1 MTAGARTAAAL
12 LAVLALGLPLLIA
25 PSASAHAQL
34 LETTPASG
42 ATVPGEPPL
51 VVFDF
56 NQAVGGTLGAVRVY
70 DAQGDQ
76 VDNGEVVHPGGR
88 QSRIGVGLRANLP
101 DGTYTATY
109 RVISADT
116 HIVYGGMVFNIGHAG
131 AAPRFSVTGLIE
143 RDRTGSVTAVAFGAV
158 RVADY
163 IAIALAVG
171 GLAFLLLVWAR
182 ALRAVAPLA
191 DRRQAAS
198 TAFSERMRRVLLAAI
213 LLGLASSVLG
223 VLLQGADA
231 AGVSLFSSLKG
242 PVIQSTIESRFGAV
256 WGSRALVWCLLAGLL
271 ALGGLI
277 AGSPPRAGLR
287 SAGADAP
294 AVDAPAAWLRAL
306 LALCCVYLVITPA
319 LSGHPSVQSPV
330 WLFLP
335 ADALHVAG
343 ASIWLGGIA
352 CLLLALPA
360 ATRRLEPADRTR
372 LLAENL
378 GRFSPLALAA
388 VVAIALTGV
397 IQAYIDVRTLH
408 NLVHSTYGQLLL
420 VKTTLLAALVVLGWM
435 NRARVIPALHR
446 RAQAATA
453 PGDAGLS
460 ARRNLRLET
469 ALIVGVLGVTA
480 ALVSYAPPI
489 DAASGPFSTSA
500 RLGPAELELT
510 VEPAR
515 AGLNTVH
522 LYLIDATAG
531 TQFTRTKELA
541 VTATLPSKSIGPLK
555 LPATTAGP
563 GHYVIAGATLAPA
576 GEWKLRLTD
585 RVSEFDSYST
595 VIGVPIR

>member
-1 MTAGARTAAAL
+1 MRAGARAAAPL
-12 LAVLALGLPLLIA
+12 LAVLGLLLFVV
-25 PSASAHAQL
+25 PSAWAHAQL
-34 LETTPASG
+34 VETTPASG
-42 ATVPGEPPL
+42 ATVPSEPAL

-70 DAQGDQ
+70 DAQGNQ
-76 VDNGEVVHPGGR
+76 VDNGTVVHPGGR

-182 ALRAVAPLA
+182 ALPTVAGDE

-198 TAFSERMRRVLLAAI
+198 SALSERMRNLLLAAV
-213 LLGLASSVLG
+213 LLGLASSILG

-231 AGVSLFSSLKG
+231 AGVSLWSSLKR
-242 PVIQSTIESRFGAV
+242 PVIESTIESRFGAV
-256 WGSRALVWCLLAGLL
+256 WGSRALVWCALAGLL
-271 ALGGLI
+271 AVGGLI
-277 AGSPPRAGLR
+277 GGSPRHAQRWAAGTD
-287 SAGADAP
+287 APTFEAP
-294 AVDAPAAWLRAL
+294 AVWLRAL
-306 LALCCVYLVITPA
+306 LMLSCAYLVLTPA

-360 ATRRLEPADRTR
+360 ATRSLEPKERTG
-372 LLAENL
+372 LLAANL
-378 GRFSPLALAA
+378 DRFSPLALGA
-388 VVAIALTGV
+388 VVAIALTGL

-408 NLVHSTYGQLLL
+408 NLLHSTYGQLLL
-420 VKTTLLAALVVLGWM
+420 VKTALLAALVGLGWM
-435 NRARVIPALHR
+435 NRSRVIPALHR
-446 RAQAATA
+446 LVQAAAA
-453 PGDAGLS
+453 PGSTGLL
-460 ARRNLRLET
+460 ARRNLRSE
-469 ALIVGVLGVTA
+469 ALLILFVLGVTA
-480 ALVSYAPPI
+480 ALVSYTPPI
-489 DAASGPFSTSA
+489 DAGSGPFSTSA

-522 LYLIDATAG
+522 LYLIDAKSG
-531 TQFTRTKELA
+531 TQFTQTRELT
-541 VTATLPSKSIGPLK
+541 VSATLPSKSIGPLK
-555 LPATTAGP
+555 LPATAAGP